1 MIRNG
6 GICRPCISIP
16 PLFDTMN
23 LSIQMDSSKHPLLK
37 ESCSEGLTLRI
48 GQTLRTL
55 LIQKAELTKKALNDV
70 VREALAESVQPTYKP
85 YQPPLKT
92 VVPEP
97 SRAKKALD
105 AFNNPD
111 VIHAIQSLATGIEAG
126 NIQTDARSILEY
138 FISCCPTQ

>member
-6 GICRPCISIP
+6 GICRPCISIS
-16 PLFDTMN
+16 PLYDTMN

-37 ESCSEGLTLRI
+37 ESYSEGLTLRV
-48 GQTLRTL
+48 GLTLRTL
-55 LIQKAELTKKALNDV
+55 LVQKAELTKKALNDV
-70 VREALAESVQPTYKP
+70 VREALAESVQPTYKL
-85 YQPPLKT
+85 PLKT